1 MKLASFDIF
10 DTTLIRR
17 CGKPEAVF
25 HILAER
31 LFPNDKD
38 LREVF
43 VVWRKRTK
51 GNTLKDIYDKI
62 DSAFLSFAKKNKVEM
77 MKAEEDAEKDFL
89 IAYLSVCELIEQR
102 RIDGYNIAFTSDM
115 YLSGKF
121 LLKVLER
128 NGCCQLGD
136 VIVVLCED
144 N

>member
-77 MKAEEDAEKDFL
+77 MKAEEEAENGFL
-89 IAYLSVCELIEQR
+89 IADLSVCMLIEQ
-102 RIDGYNIAFTSDM
+102 
-115 YLSGKF
+115 
-121 LLKVLER
+121 
-128 NGCCQLGD
+128 
-136 VIVVLCED
+136 
-144 N
+144 